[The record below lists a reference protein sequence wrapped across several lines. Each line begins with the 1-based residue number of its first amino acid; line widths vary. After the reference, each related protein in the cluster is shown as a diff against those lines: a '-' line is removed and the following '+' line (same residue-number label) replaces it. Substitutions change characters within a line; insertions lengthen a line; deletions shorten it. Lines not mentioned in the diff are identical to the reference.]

1 MNAKNFCVVIPVFN
15 EEVGIKSFVQKLYNF
30 LSSEFPYTSKIII
43 INDNSTDRTLS
54 KLDDLKN
61 SLKPLGSSDVC
72 EIVIQT
78 SNESRGYGNAVK
90 EAFKLNFKKEPDFYI
105 IMDSDGT
112 NPIEDIA
119 KIYERCQ
126 LGFRYVKANRYFTDS
141 NFGKNFGSFQ
151 RSLLSK
157 IAHKVIS
164 IVVKSECLDPSNG
177 FRGIGTEFKSIV
189 LQNTSGFS
197 SIIEEWVRIEEMG
210 IKISNFNSELGSRDA
225 GQRKSSFNYSFSTMY
240 QYLKPIFFLS
250 ARRIRGRFGN

>member
-1 MNAKNFCVVIPVFN
+1 
-15 EEVGIKSFVQKLYNF
+15 
-30 LSSEFPYTSKIII
+30 
-43 INDNSTDRTLS
+43 
-54 KLDDLKN
+54 
-61 SLKPLGSSDVC
+61 LGSSDIC
-72 EIVIQT
+72 EIVVQT

-119 KIYERCQ
+119 KIYERSQ
-126 LGFRYVKANRYFTDS
+126 LGFRYVKANRYFTES

-177 FRGIGTEFKSIV
+177 FRGIGSEFKSIV

-250 ARRIRGRFGN
+250 ARRIRGRFGS